1 MGGLDCCDRR
11 SSSGLYCQNCHG
23 CPRYGPRVL
32 RHGGLAAGSDQIDR
46 ADLALIDLAA
56 GRDQIDGAD
65 LGLTGLAPECG
76 LTGRDLTGLAAE
88 LFLFCPE
95 CGLAFQ
101 WRY

>member
-1 MGGLDCCDRR
+1 MGCLDCCDRR
-11 SSSGLYCQNCHG
+11 FSSGLCCLSTHG
-23 CPRYGPRVL
+23 CPRHDPHAL
-32 RHGGLAAGSDQIDR
+32 RHGGLAAGRDQIDR
-46 ADLALIDLAA
+46 ADLGLIDLAA

-65 LGLTGLAPECG
+65 LGLTGLAPGCG